1 MIASKKVIALLAC
14 FGAATS
20 IGFSSLSDGQALA
33 RQHLRAPPHESFV
46 SDEVLVKFNSNVT
59 RQARLD
65 AMSSV
70 GDRPM
75 RMSVGSRGLAL
86 VKLPPGRSVEDA
98 MNGYRA
104 MADVEAVQ
112 PNYIYKKLAS
122 PNDPNYAQMWGLH
135 NTGQVVA
142 GGGFPT
148 ARIPGADIGAEEA
161 WDINGGDCSSIVVAV
176 VDSGVNY
183 THADLVANMWD
194 GSGSGF
200 PNHGRNFVFGEDPN
214 DPLPADAD
222 GHGTHV
228 AATIGAVGNNGIG
241 ATGVCWQVKLMA
253 LRALTASG
261 GTSASVVSG
270 LSFAID
276 NGAKVVNMSLGGPI
290 FDQAFSDEITRA
302 QAMGV
307 IVVAAAGNGGADGF
321 GDNNDNPATPQYPC
335 NFPQDNVICVTALDQ
350 TFNITAFSNLGK
362 TNVDVGAP
370 GVNVLSAWP
379 GTTIQD
385 NFSGWTR
392 TGGWVVTDCAGTLP
406 PVLANPA
413 DWCSFGLYPPNAA
426 DVAHKNFAIP
436 TGMVAQVGFLED
448 VAITALDTLTFAK
461 RVGGGDPFPT
471 GTLIPQFN
479 GVNSVSV
486 NANECLGAT
495 CSFGFRLASDAIAAG
510 SDFGAGVALFEI
522 NTVQNG
528 SDVYQVLNGT
538 SMATPHVS
546 GVAAMVWAY
555 NPNYS
560 YADVVNSVKFGGD
573 AIAALQ
579 NNTVTGRAANAA
591 GSLRFINPPTNVS
604 AVVSSP

>member
-1 MIASKKVIALLAC
+1 MRRRRWRGRCQRSTKYYGKRFGFLDRQSRGRGKSYRRRLSGLRQQNFRIQHRKRQLRRRSIRFRRGGADEHESHVVVRRQLHKGPRLLCAESEWQRSIRANHCRCTFWSRAMIASKKVIALLAC

-253 LRALTASG
+253 LPALTASG
-261 GTSASVVSG
+261 GTSASVFSR

-276 NGAKVVNMSLGGPI
+276 NGAKV
-290 FDQAFSDEITRA
+290 E
-302 QAMGV
+302 
-307 IVVAAAGNGGADGF
+307 
-321 GDNNDNPATPQYPC
+321 
-335 NFPQDNVICVTALDQ
+335 
-350 TFNITAFSNLGK
+350 
-362 TNVDVGAP
+362 
-370 GVNVLSAWP
+370 
-379 GTTIQD
+379 
-385 NFSGWTR
+385 
-392 TGGWVVTDCAGTLP
+392 
-406 PVLANPA
+406 
-413 DWCSFGLYPPNAA
+413 
-426 DVAHKNFAIP
+426 
-436 TGMVAQVGFLED
+436 
-448 VAITALDTLTFAK
+448 
-461 RVGGGDPFPT
+461 
-471 GTLIPQFN
+471 
-479 GVNSVSV
+479 
-486 NANECLGAT
+486 
-495 CSFGFRLASDAIAAG
+495 
-510 SDFGAGVALFEI
+510 
-522 NTVQNG
+522 
-528 SDVYQVLNGT
+528 
-538 SMATPHVS
+538 
-546 GVAAMVWAY
+546 
-555 NPNYS
+555 
-560 YADVVNSVKFGGD
+560 
-573 AIAALQ
+573 
-579 NNTVTGRAANAA
+579 
-591 GSLRFINPPTNVS
+591 
-604 AVVSSP
+604 